1 MQIKILIKIIYIFM
15 YWQTFKRLKQLSIV
29 EGIKQWGSYATS
41 NEVFIGVIFIAP
53 ETATPQVGWS
63 LIALSI

>member
-1 MQIKILIKIIYIFM
+1 M

-29 EGIKQWGSYATS
+29 EGIKQWESYATS
-41 NEVFIGVIFIAP
+41 NKVFIGVIFITP

>member
-1 MQIKILIKIIYIFM
+1 MQIKILIKIIYIFT

-29 EGIKQWGSYATS
+29 EGIKQWKSYATS
-41 NEVFIGVIFIAP
+41 NKVFIGVIFITP